1 MMKVAA
7 QETTFTSNIC
17 DGGIDGNSEVTS
29 VNASRGAYSG
39 TVRVN
44 WDVKQV
50 GTDLTYF
57 TCAVAS

>member
-44 WDVKQV
+44 WDVK
-50 GTDLTYF
+50 
-57 TCAVAS
+57 